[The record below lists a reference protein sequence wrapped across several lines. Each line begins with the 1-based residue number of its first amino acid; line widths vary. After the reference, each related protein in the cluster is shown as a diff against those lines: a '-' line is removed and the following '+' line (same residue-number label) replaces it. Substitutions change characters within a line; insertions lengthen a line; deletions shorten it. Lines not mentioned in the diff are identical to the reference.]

1 MTAFD
6 RRGPAAAI
14 AALAA
19 LALLLAGCGKDEAP
33 PAKSALTVTAV
44 TATPRV
50 LPRRVEV
57 SGTITAW
64 NEVVVGAETGGLTAV
79 QVLVDEGAWVRQGQL
94 LVKINDD
101 LLVAQ
106 LKQQDAA
113 VEAARATLAEAE
125 AALARA
131 QELKTRG
138 FLSQAA
144 LDQRIAAQR
153 TASANLAAA
162 LAARGEM
169 ATRLAQTSI
178 RAPVA
183 GLITSRSVVKGQIVA
198 PGVELFRL
206 VRDGKLELAAEVP
219 EAQLLQVRAGA
230 PATVTGDAGAVGAG
244 TVRVVTPQVD
254 PRTRVGLARITLA
267 APGGF
272 RPGMFAKGSI
282 DVGDQPALTVPQAAV
297 VYRESKAGVF
307 VIDAG
312 GHARFRPVAAGARV
326 GTEVEVT
333 SGLRAGERVA
343 VQGAGFLADGDRV
356 SIAAPAARR

>member
-1 MTAFD
+1 M
-6 RRGPAAAI
+6 RSKHHRGRLIAI

-19 LALLLAGCGKDEAP
+19 LALAGCGKDEP
-33 PAKSALTVTAV
+33 PPRKSALTVTAV
-44 TATPRV
+44 TATPRT

-64 NEVVVGAETGGLTAV
+64 NEVVVAAETGGLTAV

-94 LVKINDD
+94 LVKINDA
-101 LLVAQ
+101 LLLAQ
-106 LKQQDAA
+106 QKQQDAA
-113 VEAARATLAEAE
+113 VESARATLAEAE

-131 QELKTRG
+131 QELKDRG

-169 ATRLAQTSI
+169 QTRLAQTSL
-178 RAPVA
+178 RAPVS
-183 GLITSRSVVKGQIVA
+183 GLIVSRNVVKGQIVA

-206 VRDGKLELAAEVP
+206 VRDGRLELSAEVP

-230 PATVTGDAGAVGAG
+230 PATVTGDAGAVAAG
-244 TVRVVTPQVD
+244 RVRVVTPQVD
-254 PRTRVGLARITLA
+254 PRTRVGLARIALA

-272 RPGMFAKGSI
+272 RPGMFARGSI
-282 DVGDQPALTVPQAAV
+282 DVGDQPGLVVPQAAV
-297 VYRESKAGVF
+297 VYREGKAGVF

-312 GHARFRPVAAGARV
+312 GRARFRAVATGARV
-326 GTEVEVT
+326 GTEVEAT
-333 SGLRAGERVA
+333 GGLRPGERVA

-356 SIAAPAARR
+356 AVVAAPAARR